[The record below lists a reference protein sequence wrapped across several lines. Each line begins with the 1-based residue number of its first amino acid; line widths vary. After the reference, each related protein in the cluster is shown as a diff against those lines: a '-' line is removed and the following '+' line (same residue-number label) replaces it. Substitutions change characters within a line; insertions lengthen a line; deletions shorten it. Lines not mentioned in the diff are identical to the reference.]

1 MYNRKPIEP
10 LLGIDDDLDEYLCK
24 HIAEYYGLATD
35 IQSALGALVIGQ
47 HYGLRALR
55 IMHGP
60 ATIRKYDRILGRKLK
75 DLCPPTTH
83 LEDKL
88 LGVRFADKVGSF
100 WAVVTGRKTIANK
113 GMATD
118 EGLEL

>member
-1 MYNRKPIEP
+1 MTDRTPIAP
-10 LLGIDDDLDEYLCK
+10 MLDIDDELDEYLCQR
-24 HIAEYYGLATD
+24 IADFHGLAADLQT
-35 IQSALGALVIGQ
+35 ALGALVIGR

-55 IMHGP
+55 IMHSP
-60 ATIRKYDRILGRKLK
+60 ATIRKYDRIIGRRLK
-75 DLCPPTTH
+75 DICPPDTH

-88 LGVRFADKVGSF
+88 LGVRFANKVGSF